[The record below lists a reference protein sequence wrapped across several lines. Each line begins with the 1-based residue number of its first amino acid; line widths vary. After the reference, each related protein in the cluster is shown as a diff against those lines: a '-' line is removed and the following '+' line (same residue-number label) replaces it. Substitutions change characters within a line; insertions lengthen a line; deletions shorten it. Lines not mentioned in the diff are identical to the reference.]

1 MGMTYATVKITGRM
15 GSQKRTLMVDTGSLY
30 TWVDGRLLRRIGVE
44 RRGDRVFRT
53 ISGEVT
59 RPVGE
64 ALLELLGEGAT
75 SIVVFGE
82 EGDAQVLGTHALEG
96 LGFEVDPT
104 TKTLRKASTFFAYQ
118 AATLQRH

>member
-1 MGMTYATVKITGRM
+1 MTYATVKIKGSK
-15 GSQKRTLMVDTGSLY
+15 GSQKRTLLVDTGSLY
-30 TWVDGRLLRRIGVE
+30 TWVDGRLLRRIGVAPG
-44 RRGDRVFRT
+44 RKRVFRT

-64 ALLELLGEGAT
+64 ALLELLGERST

-82 EGDAQVLGTHALEG
+82 EVDAQVLGAHALEG

-118 AATLQRH
+118 AAPLQRQ